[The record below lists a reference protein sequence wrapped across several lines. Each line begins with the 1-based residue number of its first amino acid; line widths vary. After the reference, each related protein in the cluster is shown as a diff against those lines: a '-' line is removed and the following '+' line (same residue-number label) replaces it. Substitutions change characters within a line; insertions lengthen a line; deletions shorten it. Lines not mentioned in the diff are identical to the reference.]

1 MEDGASNDLLIPE
14 DLPMTPKTTKF
25 QTSPSLPKNSE
36 IPTAPNQEKTM
47 LPPLTPMQQKSLV
60 SISKNQTAM
69 ETKERTK
76 ALKRTHSLT
85 TKAIEIDSDR
95 ESENSYAASEL
106 EDNIL
111 NIDSQE
117 PRVVKK
123 KIKTDD
129 RTDDQVWQDLENEFK
144 EEQNFPMTIIQFKNL
159 KDSAKGKHDVTE
171 IVAEYLNVNGYLNRL
186 ENIQLI
192 INKINPLILCLQE
205 TNFYNDYCASIQ
217 GFQNYY
223 KNRSQA
229 RRASGGVAIYARPHS
244 IPEQVLLNT
253 NLEAIAIKIKYPYQL
268 TICCIYLPNST
279 MINEEEIQNLLEQ
292 LPPPVLITG
301 DFNSHHEQWGSR
313 SNDSR
318 DKIIVNWLDSREEL
332 ILLNTGK
339 ETHFNS
345 QYGTTSNIDLSITS
359 ASIGYKME
367 WSVADDLY
375 DSDHFP
381 IIIQLTNDS

>member
-85 TKAIEIDSDR
+85 TKTEKAIEIDSDR

-171 IVAEYLNVNGYLNRL
+171 IVAEAFKESRRTSW
-186 ENIQLI
+186 ENFVSS
-192 INKINPLILCLQE
+192 INP
-205 TNFYNDYCASIQ
+205 
-217 GFQNYY
+217 
-223 KNRSQA
+223 
-229 RRASGGVAIYARPHS
+229 
-244 IPEQVLLNT
+244 NT
-253 NLEAIAIKIKYPYQL
+253 PIDTMWKKIKAISGKNNHKLEIKKFLPQPL
-268 TICCIYLPNST
+268 RIRANKYLMEFSLPQTDWTPRNV
-279 MINEEEIQNLLEQ
+279 MA
-292 LPPPVLITG
+292 LPP
-301 DFNSHHEQWGSR
+301 W
-313 SNDSR
+313 
-318 DKIIVNWLDSREEL
+318 EEL
-332 ILLNTGK
+332 ILPINLDLAENTRK
-339 ETHFNS
+339 
-345 QYGTTSNIDLSITS
+345 TTSTIIYQNLFLELKEKYSGYRGYYTDSSCVDGRSSCAIINDNDPVTIRLEDYCSIFTCEATAILKTLHIINSPNKINKFVIFSDSLST
-359 ASIGYKME
+359 
-367 WSVADDLY
+367 
-375 DSDHFP
+375 
-381 IIIQLTNDS
+381 LTAFMKAVLIWCYLKS